1 MGEQFFLSLQQNIKL
16 FFWLPILCAIFR
28 AAFIVGYHPYQKLD
42 DKWAII
48 RKCFSF
54 GFWWGMDVNAYQL
67 LILFFVAT
75 IPGLFIVGYAYTA
88 ALIVNTIVSIL
99 VYAAFA
105 GKLIFYKHFN
115 DTYNYMVHYGNH
127 ADKKNLIDIFFNQ
140 DKGAYVLL
148 GILPVGIMSYGGSW
162 VLSKIPNIPYP
173 YFESSI
179 VEGISAF
186 GFLLLYVLIYY
197 WFHFGGTLNH
207 RNKPEW
213 DTVPTIVKEDIFFAK
228 ATIDDL
234 EALKLVR
241 KNPLQPE
248 QIKSDEEL
256 MQEIDSIMPDS
267 TWRQLNNPLEAFKRT
282 AKGSRISGPHH
293 IFLIVG
299 ESIPQWSMDPLY
311 MSLNICPGLRAFASD
326 AHTVCVPNFLPAGNV
341 SRPSISSLMSGV
353 YDSGMELNEKE
364 TFWNHTLPTALPAQ
378 MKKLGYQTIYWYG
391 GNSSSGNFT
400 KYGKAQGFDRI
411 ENAVDFCGSDAPRTW
426 LGVYDHVFLEKTAE
440 LILDIHEP
448 TFHFVYTTTN
458 HGPYKLEDKYLDFDA
473 TRDLRGVG
481 NDILNRKNLN
491 KELATYKYCD
501 KAIFDFVTRMKK
513 KFPDSLFIVTGDHSS
528 LFGELH
534 NTSFLR
540 RDYTVRERFN
550 TVFYMQHPELLQS
563 SFTAVTGTHLSL
575 IPTLIEAVAPKGFG
589 YYSVLP
595 SLFEQQ
601 PDVQVT
607 PYQWI
612 TENMVGD
619 IREDYG
625 QLNEYTAETAEYIRP
640 VDSHQKEANAWRSLA
655 VWLMNHYAKLD
666 RGDNNGNTVSHYSG
680 QK

>member
-28 AAFIVGYHPYQKLD
+28 VAFIVGYHPYQKLD

-67 LILFFVAT
+67 LILLFVAT
-75 IPGLFIVGYAYTA
+75 IPGLFIAGYADTA
-88 ALIVNTIVSIL
+88 ALIINTIVSIL

-105 GKLIFYKHFN
+105 GKLIFYKYFN
-115 DTYNYMVHYGNH
+115 DTYNYMPHYGNH
-127 ADKKNLIDIFFNQ
+127 TDKKNLIDIFFNQ
-140 DKGAYVLL
+140 DKDTYVLS
-148 GILPVGIMSYGGSW
+148 GILPIGIMSYGGSW

-186 GFLLLYVLIYY
+186 GFLLLYILIYY

-207 RNKPEW
+207 CNK
-213 DTVPTIVKEDIFFAK
+213 
-228 ATIDDL
+228 
-234 EALKLVR
+234 
-241 KNPLQPE
+241 
-248 QIKSDEEL
+248 
-256 MQEIDSIMPDS
+256 
-267 TWRQLNNPLEAFKRT
+267 
-282 AKGSRISGPHH
+282 
-293 IFLIVG
+293 
-299 ESIPQWSMDPLY
+299 PQWSMDSLY
-311 MSLNICPGLRAFASD
+311 MTLNICPGLRVFASD
-326 AHTVCVPNFLPAGNV
+326 THTVCVPNFLPAGNV

-411 ENAVDFCGSDAPRTW
+411 ENAVDFCGSDASRTW

-448 TFHFVYTTTN
+448 TFHYIYTTTN

-563 SFTAVTGTHLSL
+563 SLTAVTGTHLSL
-575 IPTLIEAVAPKGFG
+575 IPTLIEAVASKGLG

-595 SLFEQQ
+595 SLFEQ
-601 PDVQVT
+601 
-607 PYQWI
+607 
-612 TENMVGD
+612 
-619 IREDYG
+619 
-625 QLNEYTAETAEYIRP
+625 
-640 VDSHQKEANAWRSLA
+640 
-655 VWLMNHYAKLD
+655 
-666 RGDNNGNTVSHYSG
+666 
-680 QK
+680 